1 MNWDRIRPKN
11 KWALLAL
18 TLTVGV
24 GHFLLLM
31 LMLNIVDPATASIT
45 TKAIVFVVYMG
56 SIPPVYAFM
65 DWLNGSRL
73 FKPKDGQ
80 NG

>member
-1 MNWDRIRPKN
+1 MNWDRIKPKN

-18 TLTVGV
+18 TLTIGV

-31 LMLNIVDPATASIT
+31 LLLNSFDPATASLM
-45 TKAIVFVVYMG
+45 TKVVVAGIYLA

-73 FKPKDGQ
+73 FKPKDNQ